1 MVQEQGEMSLL
12 DEELLANV
20 LSEHA
25 DWVEELLVN
34 YLVSSYSD
42 IFSTSIKGPEF
53 CHLYFNCPT
62 ALARSVWAFSFQ
74 YSILS
79 RRRCAG
85 GTAGP

>member
-34 YLVSSYSD
+34 YLVSLYSD
-42 IFSTSIKGPEF
+42 IQYEYKG
-53 CHLYFNCPT
+53 
-62 ALARSVWAFSFQ
+62 A
-74 YSILS
+74 
-79 RRRCAG
+79 
-85 GTAGP
+85 